1 MTTAVIVIIV
11 LVLANDFNKDKL
23 FKSACKNTAF
33 ADTRK
38 PVAIYEISNLNNNR
52 NTEPR
57 FVASNDLSTW

>member
-11 LVLANDFNKDKL
+11 LVLANDFNEDKQ

-33 ADTRK
+33 VDTRK
-38 PVAIYEISNLNNNR
+38 PEAIYEISNLNR

-57 FVASNDLSTW
+57 FVASNDLSTS

>member
-1 MTTAVIVIIV
+1 MTTAVIAIIV

-38 PVAIYEISNLNNNR
+38 PVAIYEISNLNR

>member
-1 MTTAVIVIIV
+1 MTTAVIAIIV

-38 PVAIYEISNLNNNR
+38 PVAIYEISNLNR

-57 FVASNDLSTW
+57 FVASNDLSTC